1 MKYCN
6 YCAILNKWEV
16 IKLAIKYKID
26 IMKALKEAG
35 YTTIILREEHHIG
48 ESAMTKFR
56 RGEYVSLD
64 IINRVCK
71 LLNCQPGDIMEYVDD

>member
-1 MKYCN
+1 MKFYN
-6 YCAILNKWEV
+6 YCGILNKWEV

-26 IMKALKEAG
+26 VMKALKEAG
-35 YTTIILREEHHIG
+35 YTTIVLREEHHIG

-71 LLNCQPGDIMEYVDD
+71 LLRCQPGDIMEYVDD